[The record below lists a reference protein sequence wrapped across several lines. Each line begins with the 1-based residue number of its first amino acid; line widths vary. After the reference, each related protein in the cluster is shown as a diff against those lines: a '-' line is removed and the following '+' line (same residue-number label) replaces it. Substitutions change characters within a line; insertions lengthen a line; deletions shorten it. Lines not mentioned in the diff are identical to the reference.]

1 MSDITIRIGNETRN
15 FEDATE
21 SWITEQINRRKKDL
35 QSICVEVT
43 IHTSGLNIRLA
54 TPGCH
59 ASGGGGGRPPT
70 ASEQSLLNLW
80 NERGLNSVVSRGV
93 V

>member
-1 MSDITIRIGNETRN
+1 MSDITIRIGSETRN
-15 FEDATE
+15 FDDATE

-43 IHTSGLNIRLA
+43 IHTSGLNIRFA

-59 ASGGGGGRPPT
+59 ASGGAVDAHPLQ
-70 ASEQSLLNLW
+70 ASSLCLTC
-80 NERGLNSVVSRGV
+80 GMSAG
-93 V
+93 